1 MKKQILNSI
10 KIITLAALLA
20 VGVSYVSAAPWSA
33 PGTGATGGNTVASVN
48 ISEYDQTKIGSFT
61 TNNFFKAGG
70 AFNAT
75 GVSWN
80 KPGYAVAEKAFI
92 SPWSFFTS
100 AFLPGNTSQVKIG
113 GGDDA
118 TTDIFN
124 AARTP
129 FTIDLAGRG
138 TGNNSVSGRQVID
151 IRTDT
156 IACYPNATIRTNT
169 PAVRLLNS
177 KTGDDADA
185 IVRGVQLSGGN
196 PAPGKILVSTDSD
209 GNAVWG
215 TPTYNVNTGK
225 ITFTYGTSPAA
236 TGQALCS
243 TPPTSVPG
251 CTNPAA
257 TNYNP
262 NATVDNGSCVLP
274 ATCPTNQH
282 MSGGVCMC
290 DSTDMAPMDS
300 GDVLYGPL
308 LDPIL
313 GYFENDA
320 NGCPIPKHKIK
331 TTVCDSALAGVA
343 WSGIPA
349 CHQEVEPYSPAV
361 VLIKASQVDAF
372 RYGDAAHAGE
382 RSTGCVELRIKDL
395 ITNRAQY
402 RYGFHAGQYVPMT
415 PDNSGECF
423 NWVNTGNEL
432 QQTRYDIVPI

>member
-75 GVSWN
+75 GASWN

-138 TGNNSVSGRQVID
+138 TGNNSVPGRRVID
-151 IRTDT
+151 IRTD
-156 IACYPNATIRTNT
+156 ASMCYPNATIRTNT
-169 PAVRLLNS
+169 PAIELLNS
-177 KTGDDADA
+177 KTGDNADV
-185 IVRGVQLSGGN
+185 IVRGIQLSGGN
-196 PAPGKILVSTDSD
+196 PAPGKILVSTDAN

-215 TPTYNVNTGK
+215 TPTLSGGQIV
-225 ITFTYGTSPAA
+225 FTYGTSPVPA
-236 TGQALCS
+236 GQCV
-243 TPPTSVPG
+243 TPQNICNDPS
-251 CTNPAA
+251 A
-257 TNYNP
+257 TNYNQP
-262 NATVDNGSCVLP
+262 GPCTQAMKYGW
-274 ATCPTNQH
+274 H
-282 MSGGVCMC
+282 MDYV
-290 DSTDMAPMDS
+290 
-300 GDVLYGPL
+300 
-308 LDPIL
+308 
-313 GYFENDA
+313 
-320 NGCPIPKHKIK
+320 
-331 TTVCDSALAGVA
+331 
-343 WSGIPA
+343 
-349 CHQEVEPYSPAV
+349 
-361 VLIKASQVDAF
+361 
-372 RYGDAAHAGE
+372 AGE
-382 RSTGCVELRIKDL
+382 CSLTSTNIDNIMAIVSLSPDYYQSLGNVAQIQQSLALNNNSRFTYYNHTSTFMQCEGQDGNVYPADKCAKPEQVIWLGSDIDQQCQDPQRDPDRDPDDGCE
-395 ITNRAQY
+395 
-402 RYGFHAGQYVPMT
+402 GGGAGGCGT
-415 PDNSGECF
+415 AG
-423 NWVNTGNEL
+423 
-432 QQTRYDIVPI
+432 